1 MAYKTVVT
9 NPSALA
15 RQVVEFLRQMTRE
28 KGDFALAMLLPAE
41 SGLSDKWNLV
51 LSAQW
56 IDREGLGATIP
67 TITASLLKHLSNVN
81 AHKLERVSVM
91 STAEPLV
98 AFASEDWRTPLGKI
112 VKRSWSRP
120 DPARA
125 GVSQLEDAYV
135 LVGDPPGA
143 SSDHMHS
150 PCRLE
155 RKRRRRLD

>member
-15 RQVVEFLRQMTRE
+15 RQVVEFLRQMTQE
-28 KGDFALAMLLPAE
+28 KGDFALAMLLQAE
-41 SGLSDKWNLV
+41 SGLSNKWNLV
-51 LSAQW
+51 LSAPW

-91 STAEPLV
+91 STDEPLV
-98 AFASEDWRTPLGKI
+98 AFAPEDWRTPLGEV
-112 VKRSWSRP
+112 VKRSWGRP

-125 GVSQLEDAYV
+125 GVPQLEDAYI
-135 LVGDPPGA
+135 LVADPPRTPRA
-143 SSDHMHS
+143 HHTQ
-150 PCRLE
+150 PVQTRA
-155 RKRRRRLD
+155 

>member
-9 NPSALA
+9 NPSVLA
-15 RQVVEFLRQMTRE
+15 RQVVESLRRMTEE

-51 LSAQW
+51 LSAPW
-56 IDREGLGATIP
+56 IDREGLSATIP
-67 TITASLLKHLSNVN
+67 TITASLLKNLSNVN

-98 AFASEDWRTPLGKI
+98 AFAPEDWRTPLGEV

-125 GVSQLEDAYV
+125 GVPQFEDAYI
-135 LVGDPPGA
+135 LVAEPPRVSA
-143 SSDHMHS
+143 RNQAQ
-150 PCRLE
+150 PVQTRA
-155 RKRRRRLD
+155 